1 MQRRSQIHSF
11 DYANSIA
18 VSPNGDIVFAIGNSQ
33 EETGE
38 ALPTLAYNTCT
49 GHQLWV
55 QRWFDGSGFAVA
67 ASPHGDTVFVT
78 GSSTRAT
85 SGSRLRHGRLQRLIF
100 PPGADRESSPSPR
113 CPPWSLVIGCLI

>member
-18 VSPNGDIVFAIGNSQ
+18 VSPNGDIVFATGNSQ

-38 ALPTLAYNTCT
+38 ALITLAYNTFT

-78 GSSTRAT
+78 GSNDGACAT
-85 SGSRLRHGRLQRLIF
+85 AGYDTTISALR
-100 PPGADRESSPSPR
+100 
-113 CPPWSLVIGCLI
+113 